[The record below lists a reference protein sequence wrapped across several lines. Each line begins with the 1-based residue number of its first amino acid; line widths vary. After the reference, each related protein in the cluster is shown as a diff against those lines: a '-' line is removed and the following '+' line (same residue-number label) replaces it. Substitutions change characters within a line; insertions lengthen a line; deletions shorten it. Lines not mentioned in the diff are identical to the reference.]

1 LSSDWY
7 LINSTQKFY
16 SGFEDDEFNTLSTGL
31 FEELVNHSP
40 EAYDVTV
47 GGLAKR
53 VIIQSDND
61 ENKRVLLSKID
72 DIKHGD
78 LVVHKSDNWL
88 VITSPDDDKINDH
101 SEIQLCN
108 STLTIPGDTTKTQ
121 TGEDWR
127 GAPVYDETSTSPTL
141 LPCIAESK
149 VYLSQGENQEP
160 INLPNGRILV
170 TIPYTDNS
178 KITLNFEFEMYG
190 HKFITVHV
198 DRSQVINNAGII
210 QLTADL
216 I

>member
-1 LSSDWY
+1 MSYLYTYRSRLNAYGVSSQDSTMTDSKSILDDSIDSSPLKSTIQINGIDVNV
-7 LINSTQKFY
+7 LITQGKNANYKNVVFK
-16 SGFEDDEFNTLSTGL
+16 SGADYVTG
-31 FEELVNHSP
+31 EIAVM
-40 EAYDVTV
+40 D
-47 GGLAKR
+47 G
-53 VIIQSDND
+53 
-61 ENKRVLLSKID
+61 
-72 DIKHGD
+72 
-78 LVVHKSDNWL
+78 DNWL
-88 VITSPDDDKINDH
+88 LT
-101 SEIQLCN
+101 EIKPNLIHKTAVAQLCN

-121 TGEDWR
+121 TGTDWR
-127 GAPVYDETSTSPTL
+127 DAPVYDETTTSPTL

-178 KITLNFEFEMYG
+178 KVKLNFEFEMYG

-198 DRSQVINNAGII
+198 DRSQIINNAGII